1 MSRLKRLV
9 VEVHRRSLWQM
20 VLVYIG
26 VGYAIFQIGCGLVPG
41 YVRYGQIRRLRWLP
55 AS

>member
-1 MSRLKRLV
+1 MSHLKRLIH
-9 VEVHRRSLWQM
+9 EIHRRSLCQ
-20 VLVYIG
+20 VLLVYIG